1 MIEQLFYTVLEQ
13 PIIIILCIVIFI
25 WTLFKKLVL
34 KPLSKVAFV
43 IGGGMLIYLIYNNLY

>member
-43 IGGGMLIYLIYNNLY
+43 IGGGMLIYLIYNNL

>member
-1 MIEQLFYTVLEQ
+1 MIGQLFYTVLEQ

-34 KPLSKVAFV
+34 KPLSKVAFIV
-43 IGGGMLIYLIYNNLY
+43 GGGMLIYLIYNNLY